1 MPSVSPCHTLC
12 LRLFKQDLATE
23 GNVLS
28 MSMRNTIS
36 TEKEIQLF
44 RRRADKD
51 VRPDKSDNERTPLV
65 NAVAS
70 ISNIKYVNWRDSK
83 YDKSTVIE
91 AGV

>member
-1 MPSVSPCHTLC
+1 
-12 LRLFKQDLATE
+12 
-23 GNVLS
+23 

>member
-1 MPSVSPCHTLC
+1 M
-12 LRLFKQDLATE
+12 RLFKQDLATE

-51 VRPDKSDNERTPLV
+51 VRSDKSDNERTPLV

-70 ISNIKYVNWRDSK
+70 ISNIKYVNWAA
-83 YDKSTVIE
+83 IQNMINGFE